1 MNGRSKHLPAD
12 ERRAATVEAVVD
24 LAAEQNPSDITTTA
38 IAQRMGLTQG
48 ALFRHFQSKD
58 AILEPVPKGLS
69 DWGTRDSKGLFRP
82 SWSERCGPQPLA
94 GSIVAR
100 DFDMKRI

>member
-1 MNGRSKHLPAD
+1 MTKIDNHDAYIAAAP
-12 ERRAATVEAVVD
+12 EQFRA
-24 LAAEQNPSDITTTA
+24 
-38 IAQRMGLTQG
+38 M
-48 ALFRHFQSKD
+48 
-58 AILEPVPKGLS
+58 LEPVPKGLS

>member
-1 MNGRSKHLPAD
+1 MKPRSSNVKSSTKAP
-12 ERRAATVEAVVD
+12 
-24 LAAEQNPSDITTTA
+24 AEQVVKDIRRQT
-38 IAQRMGLTQG
+38 R
-48 ALFRHFQSKD
+48 RHFSAEDK
-58 AILEPVPKGLS
+58 IRIVLEEPVPKGLS